1 MPAVV
6 VPAVV
11 VPAVVVPTVGV
22 VEEVGGCVVTLA
34 VGDVCVEEGAVVF
47 DVALADDSEFEEG
60 NVPTVTL
67 VVVLEDA
74 DVFSEL
80 TVFAGWLIT
89 AAVSVISVEF
99 VVISEDSSAWLE
111 EREEAQPERRIA
123 IIDPTTTSSNRDLN
137 NLLFIQT
144 HSCSCFFGHSI
155 FLQSGCLYD
164 CKKDLLNIQLC
175 CYLSAQVRIYILF
188 PAGTS
193 PASWKIGDGVWGRG
207 KQALAN
213 FIEYH

>member
-47 DVALADDSEFEEG
+47 DVALADDSEFEED

-67 VVVLEDA
+67 VVVLEGA

-89 AAVSVISVEF
+89 TAVSVISVEF
-99 VVISEDSSAWLE
+99 VVISEDSSVWLE

-123 IIDPTTTSSNRDLN
+123 IIDPTTTSSDRDLN

-144 HSCSCFFGHSI
+144 HSYRCFSGHTI
-155 FLQSGCLYD
+155 FL
-164 CKKDLLNIQLC
+164 
-175 CYLSAQVRIYILF
+175 
-188 PAGTS
+188 
-193 PASWKIGDGVWGRG
+193 
-207 KQALAN
+207 
-213 FIEYH
+213 